1 MIHQILEEDRTAPP
15 KQRHTAHRI
24 FERLRDGHGYTGGE
38 TVVKDAVRDWKQR
51 HQEVFLPLSHPPGE
65 AQVDFGEAT
74 ITLAGQPTKVAL
86 FVLTLPYSAAIF
98 IHAFP
103 GEWMETCL
111 EGHRREFE
119 YFGGG
124 PTRIRLEN
132 LTFAVIEVLKTQ
144 YGILRRPLHRT
155 VKNSRF
161 STRNVMACH
170 FGFLL

>member
-1 MIHQILEEDRTAPP
+1 M
-15 KQRHTAHRI
+15 
-24 FERLRDGHGYTGGE
+24 
-38 TVVKDAVRDWKQR
+38 
-51 HQEVFLPLSHPPGE
+51 
-65 AQVDFGEAT
+65 
-74 ITLAGQPTKVAL
+74 AGQPTKVAL
-86 FVLTLPYSAAIF
+86 FVLTLPYSGAIF
-98 IHAFP
+98 IQAFP
-103 GEWMETCL
+103 RECMKTFL
-111 EGHRREFE
+111 EGHRRAFE

-132 LTFAVIEVLKTQ
+132 LAFAVIEVLKPQ